1 MSNINELLKDLD
13 QKRALCESLY
23 AQIDGELAEDR
34 EVDELIAGFESAIRE
49 YEDLQSTALREL
61 LKLEGELKEWGE
73 QSRA

>member
-13 QKRALCESLY
+13 QKRAQCESLY
-23 AQIDGELAEDR
+23 ARIDEEIAEDR

-49 YEDLQSTALREL
+49 YEDLQSTAVREL

-73 QSRA
+73 QSRV